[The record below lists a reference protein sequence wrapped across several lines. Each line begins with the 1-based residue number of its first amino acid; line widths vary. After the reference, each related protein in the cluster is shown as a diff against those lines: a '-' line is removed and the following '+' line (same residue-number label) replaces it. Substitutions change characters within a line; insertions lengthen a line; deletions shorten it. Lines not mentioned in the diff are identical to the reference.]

1 MDFHS
6 GDMSPE
12 RILDQVRTR
21 LAGLMQALSRIQA
34 MLDPANAAPEN
45 HPLPPWYFCWN
56 FHHVIPSLTISRKEI
71 EAVHPAVTSHL
82 TVLYDILSDPAKS
95 QFLKQAHVYPT
106 PQYPREAEH
115 ILESLLRKRLQPP
128 VQDWLEHSLTLGR
141 NLESS
146 SQPVA
151 HLEELWEW
159 AGPASSSIA
168 AEIFP
173 ELAGEEESAAQRKGK
188 EAISPDNAQP
198 MMPLESVLKF
208 TTSP

>member
-1 MDFHS
+1 MDLHA
-6 GDMSPE
+6 GDLSPE

-21 LAGLMQALSRIQA
+21 LAGLMQALSRMQA
-34 MLDPANAAPEN
+34 MLDPANAA
-45 HPLPPWYFCWN
+45 LPAWYFCQN
-56 FHHVIPSLTISRKEI
+56 FRHVFPSLTISRKDI

-128 VQDWLEHSLTLGR
+128 VQDWLEQGLTLGR

-146 SQPVA
+146 SQHVE

-159 AGPASSSIA
+159 AGPASSSVA
-168 AEIFP
+168 ADIFP
-173 ELAGEEESAAQRKGK
+173 ELASEEESAAQRKGK
-188 EAISPDNAQP
+188 EAIFADNAQP
-198 MMPLESVLKF
+198 MMPLESILKF